1 MIFHHSVTVT
11 AEILVLLESISRK
24 QGELS
29 AHQHRLSDQIQIETL
44 ASIDAVHFSTKIEGN
59 NLTRDQVTA
68 ALQSRPKTP
77 FTRDLREVL
86 NYARTRML
94 LREWAK
100 GEKPFNNKLNDEWIL
115 RHHAV
120 LLDGIVKGKLRGHYR
135 EAQCV
140 IQDARSKNLVYM
152 APEAKDVPSL
162 MKELLGSVRKQRI
175 ETASTLLLAAQF
187 HFEFVTIHPFMDGN
201 GRLARLLTNS
211 ILLAGGY
218 DIEKFA
224 ALEKQ
229 HENDR
234 AAYYRHLRALQ
245 FGNFYDIPN
254 DLDLQTW
261 VVYWLSCLDATYD
274 EALSRVRKTE
284 PGSASDHPPA
294 LDDRIAK
301 AAKLFHRHEKL
312 NAAQYADL
320 VGLARTQAVTDL
332 NLLKE
337 KGIIERVGGGRS
349 IVYRLRKK
357 RK

>member
-1 MIFHHSVTVT
+1 MIFRHSLTIT
-11 AEILVLLESISRK
+11 PEILGLLESISRK

-29 AHQHRLSDQIQIETL
+29 AHRHSVSDQYSIEAL
-44 ASIDAVHFSTKIEGN
+44 AAIDAVHFSTKIEGN
-59 NLTRDQVTA
+59 ALTRDQVTT
-68 ALQSRPKTP
+68 ALRSHPKTP

-86 NYARTRML
+86 NYARTRTL
-94 LREWAK
+94 VREWAK
-100 GEKPFNNKLNDEWIL
+100 GEKPFNDEWIL
-115 RHHAV
+115 HHHAE

-140 IQDARSKNLVYM
+140 IQDARSKNVVYM

-162 MKELLGSVRKQRI
+162 MKEFLGKLRRRRLEATS
-175 ETASTLLLAAQF
+175 ALLLAAQF

-201 GRLARLLTNS
+201 GRLARLLTNG

-218 DIEKFA
+218 DVEKFA

-254 DLDLQTW
+254 DIDLKTW
-261 VVYWLSCLDATYD
+261 VVYWLRCLDATYS
-274 EALSRVRKTE
+274 EAIFRVRKTKVE
-284 PGSASDHPPA
+284 FVSDHPQA
-294 LDDRIAK
+294 LDDRIGK
-301 AAKLFHRHEKL
+301 AAKLFYRHEKL
-312 NAAQYADL
+312 SAAQYADL
-320 VGLARTQAVTDL
+320 VGLARTQAVSDL
-332 NLLKE
+332 NLLME

-349 IVYRLRKK
+349 TVYRLRKK
-357 RK
+357 KK